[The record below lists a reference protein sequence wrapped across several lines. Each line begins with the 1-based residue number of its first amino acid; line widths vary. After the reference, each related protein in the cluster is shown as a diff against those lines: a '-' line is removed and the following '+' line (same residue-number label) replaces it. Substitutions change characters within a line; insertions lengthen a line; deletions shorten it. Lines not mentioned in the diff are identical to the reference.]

1 MTEFTITGIRFQMGD
16 HLSFDEATEAAKQ
29 FVAGL
34 KRGQQVMLVAEPEN
48 PIDQNA
54 IAAYIDY
61 ERIGYIDKEET
72 EELHPLLDEN
82 HQRNAIVERTDGHI
96 TVFISIPGAME
107 NTKTQTSRHRILP
120 ESPLGDSVYMPYTK
134 AESKL
139 QLIASRLSGIDINK
153 ENLQEIIRL
162 AEHYVQLLKISI
174 CHEDILWMNKIAKK
188 LNEVCMSHQALGMSE
203 AETENIS
210 YIYNKVREA
219 VGDMHRTVE
228 HWPERVFA
236 DHLERLRKDESI
248 NCHLYRK
255 YCDAFLSGKTFSEV
269 DKTKVAEEHQRLCN
283 WLKGMKWSELRNPQD
298 LQAMGLK
305 VNYLK
310 LSRRELYDLYSVLL
324 LIEQLKPML
333 KGMIA
338 NQDVI
343 VEKLRPIFFGDNHA
357 ANGFLMDIQ
366 DMKPTQITD
375 KVNKMVK
382 EKKISEMSRKRD
394 LWMVLHE
401 NHLYDKSESNWN
413 SQVV

>member
-1 MTEFTITGIRFQMGD
+1 MTEFTITGIRYQIGD

-34 KRGQQVMLVAEPEN
+34 KKGQQVMLVAEPEN

-96 TVFISIPGAME
+96 TVFISIPGATE
-107 NTKTQTSRHRILP
+107 NIKTQASRHRILP
-120 ESPLGDSVYMPYTK
+120 ESPLGDNVYMPYTK

-188 LNEVCMSHQALGMSE
+188 LDKVYVSHQALGMSE
-203 AETENIS
+203 AEMEKIS

-236 DHLERLRKDESI
+236 DHLEKIRKDESV
-248 NCHLYRK
+248 NYHLYRK
-255 YCDAFLSGKTFSEV
+255 YCDAFLSGKNFSEV
-269 DKTKVAEEHQRLCN
+269 DKAKVAEEHQRLCN
-283 WLKGMKWSELRNPQD
+283 WLKGMKWSELRDPQN
-298 LQAMGLK
+298 LQAIGLK

-324 LIEQLKPML
+324 LIEQLNPLL
-333 KGMIA
+333 KGVVT
-338 NQDVI
+338 NQDEI
-343 VEKLRPIFFGDNHA
+343 VAKLRPIFFGDDHE
-357 ANGFLMDIQ
+357 ANCFLMDIQ

-382 EKKISEMSRKRD
+382 EKKISDVSRKRD
-394 LWMVLHE
+394 LWMILHE

>member
-16 HLSFDEATEAAKQ
+16 HLSFDEATEAAEQ

-34 KRGQQVMLVAEPEN
+34 KKGQQVMLVAEPEN

-82 HQRNAIVERTDGHI
+82 HQCNAIVERTDGHI
-96 TVFISIPGAME
+96 TVFISIPGATE
-107 NTKTQTSRHRILP
+107 NTKTQISRHRVLP

-188 LNEVCMSHQALGMSE
+188 LNEVCRSHQALGMSE
-203 AETENIS
+203 AEVEKIS
-210 YIYNKVREA
+210 YIFNKVREA

-236 DHLERLRKDESI
+236 DHLERLRKDESV